1 MKYPGKNLLKIAVKI
16 NAKDAKIASKL
27 KQGFECTSLGVRNFK
42 KINDTSKQTTK
53 STPAETVLLRI
64 E

>member
-1 MKYPGKNLLKIAVKI
+1 MKYLGKNLLKIAVKI
-16 NAKDAKIASKL
+16 NAKDAKIASKV
-27 KQGFECTSLGVRNFK
+27 KHGFECTSLGVRNFK